1 MEKEIEFFENGDYK
15 FVTNLINERME
26 KLKECEDFNNKYQKL
41 YDLMDDIEL
50 LFDDKQK
57 EKFNEIVK
65 LFYETEEYY
74 FALAYSLGIR
84 YGNDLKNL

>member
-1 MEKEIEFFENGDYK
+1 MENKIDFFENGDYK
-15 FVTNLINERME
+15 YVTNLVNERIE
-26 KLKECEDFNNKYQKL
+26 KLKRCEEFNKKYQKL

-50 LFDDKQK
+50 LFDDNQK

-65 LFYETEEYY
+65 LFYDLEEYY
-74 FALAYSLGIR
+74 FALAYSLGIK

>member
-1 MEKEIEFFENGDYK
+1 MENKIDFFENGDYK
-15 FVTNLINERME
+15 YVTNLVNERIE
-26 KLKECEDFNNKYQKL
+26 KLKKCEEFNKKYQKL

-65 LFYETEEYY
+65 LFYDLEEYY
-74 FALAYSLGIR
+74 FALAYSLGIK

>member
-1 MEKEIEFFENGDYK
+1 MENEIEFFENGDYK

-26 KLKECEDFNNKYQKL
+26 KLKECEDFNKKYQRL

>member
-1 MEKEIEFFENGDYK
+1 MENEIEFFENGDYK

-74 FALAYSLGIR
+74 FALSYSLGVK

>member
-1 MEKEIEFFENGDYK
+1 MENEIEFFENGDYK

>member
-1 MEKEIEFFENGDYK
+1 MENEIEFFENGDYK
-15 FVTNLINERME
+15 FVTNSINERME

-74 FALAYSLGIR
+74 FALAYSLGII

>member
-1 MEKEIEFFENGDYK
+1 MEKKIEFFENGDYK

>member
-1 MEKEIEFFENGDYK
+1 MENEIEFFENGDYK

-74 FALAYSLGIR
+74 FAFSYSLGIK
-84 YGNDLKNL
+84 YGEDLKKI